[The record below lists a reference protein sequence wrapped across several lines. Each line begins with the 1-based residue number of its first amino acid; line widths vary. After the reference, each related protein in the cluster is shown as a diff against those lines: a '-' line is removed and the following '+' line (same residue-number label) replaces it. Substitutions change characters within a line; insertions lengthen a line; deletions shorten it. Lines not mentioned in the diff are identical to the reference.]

1 MKFKSLHIVLILVM
15 VMLLSMSS
23 CSKKCQ
29 VNGCRVRM
37 EHRHSG
43 EKFKS
48 KIRPWYAFQNPRV
61 GRDYKRD
68 KSPDKIPWDGPDI
81 EGAEARDMLVSNDSS
96 DFGGDEFMDDEF
108 YVEDSLGGDNF
119 APEDENL
126 NKKQKKK
133 KRKGEEEEEVK
144 KEPAGDP
151 WDIENIKEEDP
162 VIRKPVN
169 AEKKTEVG
177 PEESNTEELKERKT
191 EDNQKETKEE
201 QKEKKKSKKQ
211 IAKEREERLKKEL
224 QEEEEEEDD
233 WGF

>member
-1 MKFKSLHIVLILVM
+1 MKLKSLHIVFFFIM
-15 VMLLSMSS
+15 AILLSMFS
-23 CSKKCQ
+23 CTKKCQ

-48 KIRPWYAFQNPRV
+48 NIRPWYAFQNPRV

-81 EGAEARDMLVSNDSS
+81 EGAEGSDMLVSNDSS
-96 DFGGDEFMDDEF
+96 DFGADEFMDDEF

-119 APEDENL
+119 APEDEKL
-126 NKKQKKK
+126 TKKQKKK

-162 VIRKPVN
+162 VLRKPVDE
-169 AEKKTEVG
+169 EKKTE
-177 PEESNTEELKERKT
+177 ESTEDSPLEKQKEDQDA
-191 EDNQKETKEE
+191 DNQKNKKEDK
-201 QKEKKKSKKQ
+201 KEKKKSKKQ
-211 IAKEREERLKKEL
+211 LAKERDERLKEEL
-224 QEEEEEEDD
+224 LEEEEEEDD